1 MPQDPVKEER
11 KKKVIEALN
20 TARSMELHAI
30 HQYMIQHYNLD
41 NMDYGE
47 MAMNVKLIAID
58 EMRHAE
64 MLADRIEELSG
75 QPTSDLAAKVE
86 RGQAVEDVFPFD
98 ARLEDD
104 AMAYYNEFILICREN
119 GDNTSVKLLEQIND
133 EEQIHYNYFDNVAD
147 HIEKLGQA
155 YLARIAG
162 TPSST
167 GLNTQGFVARQGAA
181 APPGA

>member
-1 MPQDPVKEER
+1 
-11 KKKVIEALN
+11 
-20 TARSMELHAI
+20 
-30 HQYMIQHYNLD
+30 
-41 NMDYGE
+41 
-47 MAMNVKLIAID
+47 
-58 EMRHAE
+58 
-64 MLADRIEELSG
+64 
-75 QPTSDLAAKVE
+75 VE
-86 RGQAVEDVFPFD
+86 RGQAVKDVFPFD
-98 ARLEDD
+98 TQLEDD
-104 AMAYYNEFILICREN
+104 AMAYYNQFILICREN
-119 GDNTSVKLLEQIND
+119 GDSTSVKLLEQIND